1 MGPPK
6 EKRKKRRGAL
16 DWIPKPPRLPSLS
29 PDIEVGPDGRA
40 LVDTRNGI
48 DEVYFLS
55 CNPYST
61 NRKLFGAK
69 FNNDEIEDYIDQFNR
84 ARSKFQPPIE
94 PKQEGGG
101 QDTEVKTLDHHNED
115 DDRRDIFESQ
125 AHTWHAVLKRRER
138 AAFQQTTNPFTHHL
152 TNIAPWHESLRI
164 TGTIRKIIRSLAG
177 KHKPPPA
184 QKTNT
189 DQPTQTAPSLFILRN
204 ASNAPP
210 QPIIHCAHPHCPL
223 PSHSISAA
231 RTPYLSL
238 ESVAPR
244 AVPALHATPGIQVAD
259 DVRIPVYM
267 RPGKPANDASP
278 CVPAWPAVNSA
289 NEEGEGE
296 EHAGSERVHLSLCI
310 PCLRD
315 LHAGTA
321 AAPPGNTSTEGASTA
336 GAPAQMD
343 EREEGTVAWRDTPP
357 SRSSSRWTTQQTEE
371 ESGEE
376 CAEQQWR
383 RMPKRARLAADEMQL
398 DGAGEGCNT
407 ER

>member
-1 MGPPK
+1 
-6 EKRKKRRGAL
+6 
-16 DWIPKPPRLPSLS
+16 
-29 PDIEVGPDGRA
+29 
-40 LVDTRNGI
+40 
-48 DEVYFLS
+48 
-55 CNPYST
+55 
-61 NRKLFGAK
+61 
-69 FNNDEIEDYIDQFNR
+69 
-84 ARSKFQPPIE
+84 
-94 PKQEGGG
+94 
-101 QDTEVKTLDHHNED
+101 
-115 DDRRDIFESQ
+115 
-125 AHTWHAVLKRRER
+125 
-138 AAFQQTTNPFTHHL
+138 
-152 TNIAPWHESLRI
+152 
-164 TGTIRKIIRSLAG
+164 
-177 KHKPPPA
+177 
-184 QKTNT
+184 
-189 DQPTQTAPSLFILRN
+189 
-204 ASNAPP
+204 
-210 QPIIHCAHPHCPL
+210 
-223 PSHSISAA
+223 
-231 RTPYLSL
+231 
-238 ESVAPR
+238 
-244 AVPALHATPGIQVAD
+244 
-259 DVRIPVYM
+259 M